1 MSTFGRRYFLVLPA
15 VLVLL
20 AGLGNYHYLTLLD
33 GELRY
38 LLGSVFSLLALRLFN
53 LPTALFVA
61 VFASVVTL
69 WVWQHPLGLVIYP
82 LEILFIFAWCRRYE
96 SSLLI
101 AAMLF
106 WLIVGAPLITV
117 LLLSTGFVSPPELV
131 MIVAMKHAVN
141 GILNAL
147 LAELLYTLLRFYRPS
162 RLALK
167 LQRLRITDVVFFALL
182 VSMMIPVTAILL
194 NFSHQVSSVYDI
206 ATWLSFLILMIIA
219 NLLLAKAISGWMSN
233 HLKRLA
239 LVGSAQQRLSKY
251 ELEEFNVL
259 GKALGEV
266 SDGLEKRAREQH
278 VHTQTILDNI
288 LDGIITIDAHGTVLS
303 FNRSAERIFG
313 YREDAVIGH
322 NVSMLMPEPYH
333 SEHDV
338 YLQNYVNTGKRQIIG
353 KGREVSGRHLNGKVF
368 PVDLMVTEISRNDS
382 PVFIGT
388 VRDIS
393 ERKKVDQLKN
403 EFVATVSHELRTP
416 LTAICGALGLIPAA
430 QPDNLKAEVL
440 KLLELA
446 QNNCTRLGRLIDD
459 LLDIESL
466 VTGRLALHIQR
477 ESLAELVRQVVDDNR
492 VSATKAQVEIILRQL
507 DDAWADVDEKRFM
520 QIVTNLLSNAIKYSP
535 ENSTVAVELA
545 LQGDRARVSVHDS
558 GPGIPGEF
566 HSRIFDRF
574 AQADSSDARSRGGA
588 GLGLA
593 ISRELVQRMQG
604 VIGFDSIEG
613 RGTTFYIEFPARQIM
628 DL

>member
-1 MSTFGRRYFLVLPA
+1 MSTFGRRYFLVLLA
-15 VLVLL
+15 GFVLL

-61 VFASVVTL
+61 VCASVVTL

-82 LEILFIFAWCRRYE
+82 LEILFVFAWCRRYE

-147 LAELLYTLLRFYRPS
+147 LAELLYTLLRLYRPS

-167 LQRLRITDVVFFALL
+167 LKRLRITDVVFFALL

-194 NFSHQVSSVYDI
+194 NFSHQVSSLYDI

-233 HLKRLA
+233 HLERLA

-288 LDGIITIDAHGTVLS
+288 IDGIITIDAHGTVLS

-416 LTAICGALGLIPAA
+416 LTAICGALGLINAA

-446 QNNCTRLGRLIDD
+446 QNNCTRLGLLIDD

-466 VTGRLALHIQR
+466 ATGRLALHIQR
-477 ESLAELVRQVVDDNR
+477 ESLADLLRQVVDDNR
-492 VSATKAQVEIILRQL
+492 VSATKAQVEIVLRQL
-507 DDAWADVDEKRFM
+507 DDAWADVDEQRFM

-535 ENSTVAVELA
+535 ENATVAVELA

-593 ISRELVQRMQG
+593 ISRELAQQMQG